1 LELPVSIISAAS
13 VFRALVDSKVEA
25 TRDGFL
31 LRDIN
36 SHTVSVGTS
45 FWDESQLLAVL
56 EEVCVVLRKR
66 GASPT
71 PKMKASVKL
80 DKPRP
85 TEGLRIDPLPE
96 TPKAAPKKA
105 PKKAAVEVP
114 APAALKSATKASKG
128 RSKRG

>member
-1 LELPVSIISAAS
+1 MSIISAAS

-66 GASPT
+66 GASAT

-96 TPKAAPKKA
+96 TPKAAPQ
-105 PKKAAVEVP
+105 KAAVEVP
-114 APAALKSATKASKG
+114 APAALKSATKAPKG

>member
-1 LELPVSIISAAS
+1 MSIISAAS

-56 EEVCVVLRKR
+56 EEVCVVLRGR
-66 GASPT
+66 GATVS

-96 TPKAAPKKA
+96 TPKAT

>member
-1 LELPVSIISAAS
+1 MSIISAAS

-56 EEVCVVLRKR
+56 EEVCVVLRNR
-66 GASPT
+66 GAAAT

-96 TPKAAPKKA
+96 TPKAAPQ
-105 PKKAAVEVP
+105 KAAVEVP
-114 APAALKSATKASKG
+114 APAALKSATKAAKG

>member
-45 FWDESQLLAVL
+45 FWDENQLLAVL
-56 EEVCVVLRKR
+56 EEVCVVLRAR
-66 GASPT
+66 GAAST

-85 TEGLRIDPLPE
+85 TEGLRIDPLPTTAE
-96 TPKAAPKKA
+96 KA

-114 APAALKSATKASKG
+114 APAALKSATKAAKG

>member
-56 EEVCVVLRKR
+56 EEVCVVLRGR
-66 GASPT
+66 GATVS

-105 PKKAAVEVP
+105 AVEVP
-114 APAALKSATKASKG
+114 APAALKSATKAPKG

>member
-1 LELPVSIISAAS
+1 MSIISAAS

-56 EEVCVVLRKR
+56 EEVCVVLRGR
-66 GASPT
+66 GATVS

-96 TPKAAPKKA
+96 TPKAAPKT
-105 PKKAAVEVP
+105 AAVEVP
-114 APAALKSATKASKG
+114 APAALKSATKAPKG

>member
-1 LELPVSIISAAS
+1 MSISSAPAVCRS
-13 VFRALVDSKVEA
+13 LVDSKVEA

-31 LRDIN
+31 LRDRN
-36 SHTVSVGTS
+36 SHTVVVGTS
-45 FWDESQLLAVL
+45 FWDENQLLAVL
-56 EEVCVVLRKR
+56 EEVCVVLRNR
-66 GASPT
+66 GAAVT

-80 DKPRP
+80 EKLRP

-96 TPKAAPKKA
+96 PPKEA

-114 APAALKSATKASKG
+114 APAPLKTAPKAPKG

>member
-1 LELPVSIISAAS
+1 MSIISAAS

-56 EEVCVVLRKR
+56 EEVCVVLRNR
-66 GASPT
+66 GASAT

-96 TPKAAPKKA
+96 TPKAAPQKA
-105 PKKAAVEVP
+105 VVEVP
-114 APAALKSATKASKG
+114 ALAALKSATKAAKG

>member
-1 LELPVSIISAAS
+1 MSIISAAS

-96 TPKAAPKKA
+96 TPKTAPQ
-105 PKKAAVEVP
+105 KAAVEVP

>member
-1 LELPVSIISAAS
+1 MSIISAAS

-56 EEVCVVLRKR
+56 EEVCVVLRGR
-66 GASPT
+66 GATVS

-96 TPKAAPKKA
+96 TPKTAPQ
-105 PKKAAVEVP
+105 KAAVEVP
-114 APAALKSATKASKG
+114 APAAPKSATKASKG

>member
-1 LELPVSIISAAS
+1 MSIISAAS

-56 EEVCVVLRKR
+56 EEVCVVLRNR
-66 GASPT
+66 GAAAT

-85 TEGLRIDPLPE
+85 TVGLRFDPLPE
-96 TPKAAPKKA
+96 TPKAAPQ
-105 PKKAAVEVP
+105 KAAVEVP
-114 APAALKSATKASKG
+114 APAALKSATKAAKG

>member
-1 LELPVSIISAAS
+1 MSIISAPA

-31 LRDIN
+31 LRDRN
-36 SHTVSVGTS
+36 SHTVVVGTS
-45 FWDESQLLAVL
+45 FWDENQLLAVL
-56 EEVCVVLRKR
+56 EEVCVVLRNR
-66 GASPT
+66 GAAVT

-80 DKPRP
+80 EKLRP

-96 TPKAAPKKA
+96 PPKAEPVKVT
-105 PKKAAVEVP
+105 PP
-114 APAALKSATKASKG
+114 APVKTATKAPKG

>member
-1 LELPVSIISAAS
+1 MSIISAAS

-66 GASPT
+66 GASAT

-85 TEGLRIDPLPE
+85 TEGLRIDPLPATAE
-96 TPKAAPKKA
+96 KA
-105 PKKAAVEVP
+105 PKKAAAEVVLP
-114 APAALKSATKASKG
+114 VTVPTATKAPKG

>member
-1 LELPVSIISAAS
+1 MSIISAPA
-13 VFRALVDSKVEA
+13 VFRSLVDSKVEA

-31 LRDIN
+31 LRDRN
-36 SHTVSVGTS
+36 SHTVVVGTS
-45 FWDESQLLAVL
+45 FWDENQLLAVL
-56 EEVCVVLRKR
+56 EEVCVVLRNR
-66 GASPT
+66 GAAVT

-80 DKPRP
+80 ERPRP

-96 TPKAAPKKA
+96 PPKEA

-114 APAALKSATKASKG
+114 APAPVKTATKAPKG